1 MSVEHDRLSVAH
13 WPSNMIAEARGEL
26 LHDVLSRQAPPPV
39 TKRAPIWQDVAKTH
53 TKAEAAGVPNTVDP
67 SRALVICLG
76 SHFDFLRRMA
86 RETENPK

>member
-1 MSVEHDRLSVAH
+1 MGFKHDNLSVAH
-13 WPSNMIAEARGEL
+13 WSSNMIAEARGEL

-39 TKRAPIWQDVAKTH
+39 TKRPIRQDVAKTR
-53 TKAEAAGVPNTVDP
+53 TKAEAAGVPNTVNP
-67 SRALVICLG
+67 SQVVVICLG